1 MPDNYNFG
9 EDIPYELVP
18 ESKDRDYKRSVWGAA
33 MGLQAVDG
41 LKPSAY
47 LKELAEKNINGQKT
61 YEEISREIKKEYG
74 SGRTRQQEA
83 DLVSCRI
90 AQLLEQ
96 SEFQLSS
103 DLLLS
108 IHDFLFEDVFEPEIV
123 GRFRRNNI
131 RKNEPIL
138 FGDSVHY
145 TDHLLIK
152 SQLKS
157 IMEDE
162 KDYKYSNP
170 LTEDDI
176 DHLSALT
183 RSIWQIHPF
192 AEGNTRTTAVFIEL
206 YLKSLGYDVNNDPF
220 KDNSEFYRNALV
232 RSCYASDTYGV
243 DPTCSFL
250 NHFYMNLLCRKNYIL
265 DSFDLFVSNKEDINY
280 INNET
285 DPEAEDID
293 I

>member
-9 EDIPYELVP
+9 EDIPYELIP

-108 IHDFLFEDVFEPEIV
+108 IHDFLFEDVFEPEI
-123 GRFRRNNI
+123 I
-131 RKNEPIL
+131 A
-138 FGDSVHY
+138 D
-145 TDHLLIK
+145 TK
-152 SQLKS
+152 S
-157 IMEDE
+157 
-162 KDYKYSNP
+162 
-170 LTEDDI
+170 
-176 DHLSALT
+176 
-183 RSIWQIHPF
+183 
-192 AEGNTRTTAVFIEL
+192 
-206 YLKSLGYDVNNDPF
+206 
-220 KDNSEFYRNALV
+220 
-232 RSCYASDTYGV
+232 
-243 DPTCSFL
+243 
-250 NHFYMNLLCRKNYIL
+250 
-265 DSFDLFVSNKEDINY
+265 
-280 INNET
+280 
-285 DPEAEDID
+285 
-293 I
+293 